1 DFAGTGLEDDGSD
14 NLRIAAA
21 AAGDGLTGGGGLALA
36 VDLKSSGGLKIDAA
50 ELAVE
55 PANFAGAGLEDDGSD
70 NLRISTA
77 AAGVGLTGGGG
88 TALAVNNN
96 IVATL
101 TGSQFTGNVIV
112 TGSVHSE
119 AAQIG
124 GGYGDTGI
132 TLAANGNLLMNGD
145 LTVGG
150 NDIKDSGGNTQ
161 ITFTAGTSAIV
172 GYDLEVVGDVTVAGG
187 DIKSTVDSSLT
198 LRADTDMKFYIDD
211 DGGES
216 GKEFQWYDDSTERMV
231 LDQSGNLQIDGNLKV
246 SGNVIE
252 DSGGN
257 SQLVFDSGNS
267 VTVLGGLIASQS
279 VGVSVN
285 SATSTDNYW
294 TKIASVEFQSNTQ
307 AHAGAMIAVWCGG
320 RGYGSDLV
328 TSGNRK
334 LAI

>member
-1 DFAGTGLEDDGSD
+1 
-14 NLRIAAA
+14 
-21 AAGDGLTGGGGLALA
+21 
-36 VDLKSSGGLKIDAA
+36 
-50 ELAVE
+50 
-55 PANFAGAGLEDDGSD
+55 
-70 NLRISTA
+70 
-77 AAGVGLTGGGG
+77 
-88 TALAVNNN
+88 
-96 IVATL
+96 
-101 TGSQFTGNVIV
+101 
-112 TGSVHSE
+112 
-119 AAQIG
+119 
-124 GGYGDTGI
+124 
-132 TLAANGNLLMNGD
+132 
-145 LTVGG
+145 
-150 NDIKDSGGNTQ
+150 
-161 ITFTAGTSAIV
+161 V

-334 LAI
+334 LAILNIVKSSASAVAGFNSFTVDLIDQGESGLVADPLWTLSDFVLTF

>member
-1 DFAGTGLEDDGSD
+1 GDGLDLSGTEFSTDLKTAGGLKIDATELAVEPSDFAGAGLEDDGSDNLRIAASAAGTGLQGGAGVALGINNAVVATLTGSQFSGNVGITGSLGILTGRITTPKLSGSVTTLSDGRPLIIGTGDTTITSASGDQIFIESFNTTYTAGDGLDLSGITFSADLKSGGGLKIDTTELAVEPSDFAGTGLEDDGSD

-150 NDIKDSGGNTQ
+150 N
-161 ITFTAGTSAIV
+161 
-172 GYDLEVVGDVTVAGG
+172 
-187 DIKSTVDSSLT
+187 
-198 LRADTDMKFYIDD
+198 
-211 DGGES
+211 
-216 GKEFQWYDDSTERMV
+216 
-231 LDQSGNLQIDGNLKV
+231 
-246 SGNVIE
+246 
-252 DSGGN
+252 
-257 SQLVFDSGNS
+257 
-267 VTVLGGLIASQS
+267 
-279 VGVSVN
+279 
-285 SATSTDNYW
+285 
-294 TKIASVEFQSNTQ
+294 
-307 AHAGAMIAVWCGG
+307 
-320 RGYGSDLV
+320 
-328 TSGNRK
+328 
-334 LAI
+334 